1 MSGNTHL
8 YKSFGRVILCL
19 LAWAALVGCVPTTAP
34 EVQSGENSSAPPTES
49 PVSNYTSDCL
59 GRQIETPENTA
70 VTELSTSLTPIE
82 TQIAQS
88 DLIVLG
94 TIAEI
99 SGTCYNQ
106 DGGEYYS
113 NALPYFEIR
122 LTVSEY
128 LQQKSAIDAPELIL
142 TAVGY
147 GVMPNSEW
155 PFAVGDQVLAFVVG
169 RELAWKGNSSR
180 PILRPF
186 DDPTSSLLL
195 GQPDGTFVSVG
206 GYHDPLALPELRAQ
220 LPAVGE
226 PDEPVLGCAAG
237 GVCVFTPADVRCYLD
252 SFSPEFVQEIDAET
266 AVLFTDPNA
275 IADWIGG
282 AIIYHIPTVSSLV
295 LDHNGDVDPL
305 QSHLNGRA
313 ALVAYSQ
320 LAANTELLAQLKQ
333 TVQTR
338 WQTSNSGQPDVRLS
352 VAWQDGHNTVFM
364 VAIAGLPAN
373 DDRFFCPEEAW
384 KIGDEEIRIVADCIA
399 LEEGMLV
406 RHLFFSTQAISSSQP
421 LPVQLALND
430 VPSNPLQVSAGE
442 VGLET
447 AVYQAAI
454 AYHSQRPAIVQQTTT
469 TDLFN
474 PSQALANVINQNF
487 LETFILTNQNE
498 LNLSYL
504 FLNSDAFF
512 VQSRE
517 TIEQYYLPAAD
528 GPPDCDRFRQEYG
541 GLGGGVVT
549 LSQIALSGDGQQAV
563 LFLKRECGETAVSS
577 SYLLLEK
584 REGAWVV
591 IGEYGKLPM
600 TNGTLLEPPL
610 VYNGQSR
617 GCGSIFVY
625 KAYDDAALSA
635 FLTVSIAAADFP
647 LTEEPITL
655 EIADYP
661 EQITVNI
668 DLFGGRVYDFGEFP
682 YCNDVGPQ
690 AEPQAVWS
698 ATSGSLT
705 LSVNGPVPEEP
716 CQGDGFEATIRL
728 QDIVFSDGET
738 TRQLD
743 EAIFENVPVGWCVG

>member
-1 MSGNTHL
+1 
-8 YKSFGRVILCL
+8 
-19 LAWAALVGCVPTTAP
+19 
-34 EVQSGENSSAPPTES
+34 
-49 PVSNYTSDCL
+49 TSDCL

-82 TQIAQS
+82 TQIEQA

-122 LTVSEY
+122 LTVNEY
-128 LQQKSAIDAPELIL
+128 LQQKMAIDAPELVL

-155 PFAVGDQVLAFVVG
+155 PFAVGDQVLAFIVD
-169 RELAWKGNSSR
+169 RELAWKGNSRR

-206 GYHDPLALPELRAQ
+206 GYHDPLVLPELRAQ
-220 LPAVGE
+220 LPAVGGA
-226 PDEPVLGCAAG
+226 DEPMLGCAAG
-237 GVCVFTPADVRCYLD
+237 GSGVFTPEDVRCYLG
-252 SFSPEFVQEIDAET
+252 SFPAEFVQEIDAET

-275 IADWIGG
+275 IAEWVGG

-295 LDHNGDVDPL
+295 LDRNGDVDPL
-305 QSHLNGRA
+305 QSHLNGRT

-320 LAANTELLAQLKQ
+320 LAANTQLLAQLKQ

-338 WQTSNSGQPDVRLS
+338 WQTSDSGQPHVRLS
-352 VAWQDGHNTVFM
+352 VAWQDGNNTIFM

-384 KIGDEEIRIVADCIA
+384 TIGDEEIRIVADCIA

-442 VGLET
+442 VGVET

-469 TDLFN
+469 TELFN
-474 PSQALANVINQNF
+474 PGIALADVINQNV
-487 LETFILTNQNE
+487 LETFVLANQYE
-498 LNLSYL
+498 LDLGYL
-504 FLNSDAFF
+504 FLNHNSLF
-512 VQSRE
+512 VQPRE
-517 TIEQYYLPAAD
+517 TIEQYYLPATAD
-528 GPPDCDRFRQEYG
+528 PPDCDRFRQEYT

-549 LSQIALSGDGQQAV
+549 LSQIALSGDGQQAL
-563 LFLKRECGETAVSS
+563 LFLKRECGVTAVSS

-584 REGAWVV
+584 REGAWVI

-600 TNGTLLEPPL
+600 TNGTLLEPGL

-625 KAYDDAALSA
+625 KANDDAALSA

-716 CQGDGFEATIRL
+716 CQGDGFE
-728 QDIVFSDGET
+728 
-738 TRQLD
+738 
-743 EAIFENVPVGWCVG
+743 